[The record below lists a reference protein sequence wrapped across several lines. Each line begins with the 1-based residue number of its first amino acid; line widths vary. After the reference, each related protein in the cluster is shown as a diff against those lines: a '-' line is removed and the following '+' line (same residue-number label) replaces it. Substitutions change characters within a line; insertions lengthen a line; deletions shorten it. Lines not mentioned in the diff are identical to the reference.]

1 MYSITSMDIYLYRA
15 IFVAGIF
22 FPVLSILVLLC
33 VYSKNVK
40 ESPKGKYFE
49 RFFKI
54 TLHSFFFF
62 FTNVHDK
69 IRNIFEKVNLRI
81 FIYWLIDYMVFSSY
95 RQFFGN
101 ITAARIFK
109 CFLFDKLNKTFEKKI
124 KELFI
129 VMSYQRT
136 QMGHKMISL
145 QCENIK
151 IQISNKFLFVK
162 AEKNNCNGISNYV
175 SLLFCRRNDAYGVMH
190 IWYSSCW
197 NAFFL

>member
-1 MYSITSMDIYLYRA
+1 MYSITSMYIYLYRA

-62 FTNVHDK
+62 TNVHDK

-81 FIYWLIDYMVFSSY
+81 FIYWLIDYIVFYAVS
-95 RQFFGN
+95 
-101 ITAARIFK
+101 AIFRPYNGGADIQMYFYSINWIK
-109 CFLFDKLNKTFEKKI
+109 HLNKKI

-129 VMSYQRT
+129 VMSCHRK
-136 QMGHKMISL
+136 QMRHKMIS
-145 QCENIK
+145 
-151 IQISNKFLFVK
+151 
-162 AEKNNCNGISNYV
+162 
-175 SLLFCRRNDAYGVMH
+175 
-190 IWYSSCW
+190 
-197 NAFFL
+197 